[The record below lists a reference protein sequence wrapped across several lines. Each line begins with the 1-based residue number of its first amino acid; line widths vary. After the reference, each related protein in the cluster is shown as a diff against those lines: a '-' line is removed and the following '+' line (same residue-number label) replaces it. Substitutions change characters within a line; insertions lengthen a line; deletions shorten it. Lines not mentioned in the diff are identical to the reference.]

1 MMPRPVTTGTPVYR
15 SAEGADAVRR
25 RYRAALA
32 DWPVPAQQITVPTG
46 QGDTFVLAC
55 GPADAPPVLA
65 LQGSGANTAMWRH
78 QIGTWARDLRV
89 YAVDVI
95 GEPGLSAPSRPPLES
110 DAHARWLDE
119 VTSGLGLA
127 EVAMVGVSLGGLLAI
142 DYALRR
148 PGRVSRLALLSPS
161 GIGRRRTRVVVAALA
176 LRPFGEA
183 GRRRLLR
190 YLLGPATPGRPTDS
204 ALPLL
209 IFRHFRPRTTGIPTF
224 SDARLA
230 GLTMPVMVMLGGR
243 DRMLDSHGT
252 ARRLS
257 AAAPHAVVRLL
268 PEAGHLLPDPAVP
281 VRDFLL
287 GGGQ

>member
-1 MMPRPVTTGTPVYR
+1 MSPHTTPGTPIYR
-15 SAEGADAVRR
+15 SAAGAAAVRR

-32 DWPVPAQQITVPTG
+32 NWPVPAQQLIVPTA

-78 QIGTWARDLRV
+78 QIATWARDLRV

-95 GEPGLSAPSRPPLES
+95 GEPGLSAPSRPPLDS
-110 DAHARWLDE
+110 DAYARWLDE
-119 VTSGLGLA
+119 VIRRLGLTS
-127 EVAMVGVSLGGLLAI
+127 VAMVGVSLGGLLAI
-142 DYALRR
+142 DFAVRR

-161 GIGRRRTRVVVAALA
+161 GVGRRRSRVVVAALA
-176 LRPFGEA
+176 LRPFGEP

-190 YLLGPATPGRPTDS
+190 YFVGPVAAHRSADS
-204 ALPLL
+204 ELPLL

-224 SDARLA
+224 SDAQLG
-230 GLTMPVMVMLGGR
+230 GLTMPVMVMVGGR
-243 DRMLDSHGT
+243 DRMLDSRDT
-252 ARRLS
+252 ARRLA

-268 PEAGHLLPDPAVP
+268 PDAGHLLPDPAVP

-287 GGGQ
+287 EGDR